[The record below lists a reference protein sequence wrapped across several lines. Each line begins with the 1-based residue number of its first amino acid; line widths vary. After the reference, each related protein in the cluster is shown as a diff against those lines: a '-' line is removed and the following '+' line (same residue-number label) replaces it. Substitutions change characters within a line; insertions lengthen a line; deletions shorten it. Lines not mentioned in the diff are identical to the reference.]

1 LEKSMT
7 PTWPEPIT
15 PPAGNAARFGSR
27 WRLVGAGLS
36 NVWRF
41 GDLELLAPSGRLL
54 LRGPNGTG
62 KTTALEALWPF
73 LLDLN
78 ATRLA
83 AGKSRNTQLSSL
95 MREAA
100 EGRRRVGYVWLSLAS
115 PVEESV
121 VSYGVRLSF
130 SEGGAPLV
138 RVTPFTAPGRPLKE
152 LALWGPSRATL
163 SREQFAEEVARLGGT
178 TFDDPDDYVRDLGT
192 RIFASDARD
201 LRLLAERIRQV
212 RNPALLGDL
221 SPRDA
226 ADALR
231 ASLPGVAEDIIE
243 ATGEALA
250 ESDSTRKAFED
261 DRAAAAALDTFAR
274 VWTGHAVDVSATYH
288 RRASEAV
295 QRGQEAARAVKR
307 AEAEHREKAKEAEEA
322 SADEQQ
328 LVRHHE
334 DADSR
339 RRAIELSAEY
349 QAAGRLADLARSV
362 DSLERTADATWATL
376 ATAAIQ
382 SATLCKEDLRQA
394 ANLRADIATVLDQ
407 VASFE
412 PVATV
417 AGIFGWAEEARP
429 AYGVGDR
436 RVDPGPVLAVI
447 AEEGVLDDTLTRLRG
462 RAAELI
468 RKADLARTFLTA
480 YHVVVAAEE
489 KASEARKE
497 AGRLATTAEEKG
509 RLAKAA
515 TTEARSRA
523 AALADALTAW
533 LAKQHRY

>member
-1 LEKSMT
+1 MPARWAQDAT
-7 PTWPEPIT
+7 H
-15 PPAGNAARFGSR
+15 PAGNAARVGSR

-41 GDLELLAPSGRLL
+41 GDLELLAHSGRLL

-100 EGRRRVGYVWLSLAS
+100 EGRRRVGYVGRALAS
-115 PVEESV
+115 RVEESV
-121 VSYGVRLSF
+121 VSYGVGLSF

-261 DRAAAAALDTFAR
+261 DRAAPTS
-274 VWTGHAVDVSATYH
+274 TTP
-288 RRASEAV
+288 AS
-295 QRGQEAARAVKR
+295 
-307 AEAEHREKAKEAEEA
+307 
-322 SADEQQ
+322 
-328 LVRHHE
+328 
-334 DADSR
+334 
-339 RRAIELSAEY
+339 
-349 QAAGRLADLARSV
+349 
-362 DSLERTADATWATL
+362 TM
-376 ATAAIQ
+376 
-382 SATLCKEDLRQA
+382 
-394 ANLRADIATVLDQ
+394 
-407 VASFE
+407 
-412 PVATV
+412 
-417 AGIFGWAEEARP
+417 
-429 AYGVGDR
+429 
-436 RVDPGPVLAVI
+436 
-447 AEEGVLDDTLTRLRG
+447 
-462 RAAELI
+462 
-468 RKADLARTFLTA
+468 
-480 YHVVVAAEE
+480 
-489 KASEARKE
+489 
-497 AGRLATTAEEKG
+497 
-509 RLAKAA
+509 
-515 TTEARSRA
+515 
-523 AALADALTAW
+523 
-533 LAKQHRY
+533 